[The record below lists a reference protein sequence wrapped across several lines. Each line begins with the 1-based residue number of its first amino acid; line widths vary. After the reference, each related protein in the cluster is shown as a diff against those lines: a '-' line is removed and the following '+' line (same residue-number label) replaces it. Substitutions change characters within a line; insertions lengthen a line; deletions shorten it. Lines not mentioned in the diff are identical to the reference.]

1 MGGGWGAAV
10 GMACVWREVGL
21 YIGAGW
27 VRVCDM
33 CAIDV
38 HDVGLREREE
48 TASPMRVRNAPPRG
62 SSRIARNRFPAPPP
76 LPPPHFT
83 PSRHARHCDLLDDV
97 TALATPRVPSQVV
110 DVLAVCVFE
119 DELVVRGA
127 HSVRI

>member
-1 MGGGWGAAV
+1 
-10 GMACVWREVGL
+10 
-21 YIGAGW
+21 
-27 VRVCDM
+27 M

-48 TASPMRVRNAPPRG
+48 TASPMRVRNAPPQVWACVPPPLGHIRPTIACRSGSSLLAYTPRG

-76 LPPPHFT
+76 QFT